1 MNKVKVVTIGLGY
14 IGLPTSALIAQNGIH
29 VHGVDINQII
39 VDTIN
44 RGEIHIVEPSLDLAV
59 EEAVRLGFL
68 KADNKPVKADT
79 YLIVVPTPF
88 KGNHEPDISYV
99 EAATKSIIPFL
110 NEDDLYIIESTSPI
124 GTTEKMMNLIYGER
138 PELVNKLN
146 IAYCPER
153 VLPGNVMYELVYN
166 DRVIGGIDRKSTIK
180 ATNFYKQFVKGELHP
195 TNARTAE
202 MCKLTE
208 NSSRD
213 VQIAFANELSLICD
227 KADINVWDLIK
238 LANKH
243 PRVNILQPGCG
254 VGGHCIAVDPYFIV
268 SDYPM
273 ESKIIG
279 TAREVNNY
287 KSFWCTEKI
296 QNEKLKFELK
306 YGRKPKVA
314 LMGLAFKP
322 NIDDLRES
330 PAKYIVNKV
339 LQNDNNGEYF
349 IVEPNIET
357 HNVFKI
363 TDYNKAVEKADIVVF
378 LVAHKQF
385 KKLELSNNKVV
396 LDFCGIKNKFI

>member
-1 MNKVKVVTIGLGY
+1 MSKVKVVTIGLGY
-14 IGLPTSALIAQNGIH
+14 IGLPTSALIAQNGIQ
-29 VHGVDINQII
+29 VHGVDINQSV

-44 RGEIHIVEPSLDLAV
+44 QGKIHIVEPSLDIAV
-59 EEAVRLGFL
+59 EEAVKTGFL
-68 KADNKPVKADT
+68 KADITAVKADT

-99 EAATKSIIPFL
+99 ESATKNIIPFL
-110 NEDDLYIIESTSPI
+110 KAGDLYIIESTSPI
-124 GTTEKMMNLIYGER
+124 GTTEKMMHLIYEQR
-138 PELVNKLN
+138 PELAGKLH

-153 VLPGNVMYELVYN
+153 VLPGNVMHELVYN
-166 DRVIGGIDRKSTIK
+166 DRVIGGIDEK
-180 ATNFYKQFVKGELHP
+180 ATNKAINFYQQFVKGELHA

-227 KADINVWDLIK
+227 KAGINIWELIK

-287 KSFWCTEKI
+287 KSFWCAEKI
-296 QNEKLKFELK
+296 QTEKLKFELEH
-306 YGRKPKVA
+306 GRKPSIA

-330 PAKYIVNKV
+330 PAKYIAQKV
-339 LQNDNNGEYF
+339 LQNDNNGKYF
-349 IVEPNIET
+349 IVEPNIEN
-357 HNVFKI
+357 HNVFKL
-363 TDYNKAVEKADIVVF
+363 TDYKEAIEKADIIVY
-378 LVAHKQF
+378 LVAHDEF
-385 KKLELSNNKVV
+385 KEIEINNNKIV
-396 LDFCGIKNKFI
+396 LDFCGVKK